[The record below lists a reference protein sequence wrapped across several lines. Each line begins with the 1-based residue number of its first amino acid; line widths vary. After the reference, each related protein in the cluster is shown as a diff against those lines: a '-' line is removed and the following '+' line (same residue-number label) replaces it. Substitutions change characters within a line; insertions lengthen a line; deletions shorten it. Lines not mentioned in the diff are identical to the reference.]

1 MALSAATL
9 ETASFGKDTS
19 CTTSLRTGRYASGV
33 QLVAE
38 ACFRRLITPRG
49 TLRGGEEEANY
60 GLDLTSYVGSTNPK
74 SLEVKL
80 ASLIAAELKK
90 DERVDE
96 VVAEVTA
103 TTVGGVTTLTIE
115 INVETGEGPFTLNV
129 AVDSVSTELLGIES

>member
-1 MALSAATL
+1 MAT
-9 ETASFGKDTS
+9 SFGKDTS

-49 TLRGGEEEANY
+49 TLRGGENEANY
-60 GLDLTSYVGSTNPK
+60 GLDLTAYIGTTNPR
-74 SLEVKL
+74 SLESKL

-90 DERVDE
+90 DERVDT

-103 TTVGGVTTLTIE
+103 TKSGIETTLTIE
-115 INVETGEGPFTLNV
+115 VTVETGEGPFTLNL
-129 AVDSVSTELLGIES
+129 AVDGVSTQLLGIES